1 MSGGFIYRFSAFSK
15 LPTLRFSRQFVTTGK
30 NGLMSIITFGV
41 VSMMFYSILYWK
53 FRRTH
58 ICYLGGQHFRF
69 YDFGKKLSPHD
80 DVPTNVKM
88 FDAAGGSSAMLEG

>member
-1 MSGGFIYRFSAFSK
+1 M
-15 LPTLRFSRQFVTTGK
+15 
-30 NGLMSIITFGV
+30 GV
-41 VSMMFYSILYWK
+41 VYILNWK